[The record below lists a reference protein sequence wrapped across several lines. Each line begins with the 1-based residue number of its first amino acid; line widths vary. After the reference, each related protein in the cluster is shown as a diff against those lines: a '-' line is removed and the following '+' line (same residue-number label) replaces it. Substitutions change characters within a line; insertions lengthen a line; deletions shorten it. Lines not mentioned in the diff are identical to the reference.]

1 MGEPIK
7 ILDLAEQIIK
17 LNGFVPY
24 KDIGISFIGL
34 RKGERMDEPLWTKE
48 ENPTPTQYDKIL
60 QLKNDDESKL
70 KKWDEL
76 IKKLKPICFYDENF
90 SEIYRNRDILIKM
103 LCDSVPSLKEF
114 YEENN

>member
-1 MGEPIK
+1 ME
-7 ILDLAEQIIK
+7 
-17 LNGFVPY
+17 
-24 KDIGISFIGL
+24 
-34 RKGERMDEPLWTKE
+34 EPLWTKE

-90 SEIYRNRDILIKM
+90 PEIYRNRDILIKM